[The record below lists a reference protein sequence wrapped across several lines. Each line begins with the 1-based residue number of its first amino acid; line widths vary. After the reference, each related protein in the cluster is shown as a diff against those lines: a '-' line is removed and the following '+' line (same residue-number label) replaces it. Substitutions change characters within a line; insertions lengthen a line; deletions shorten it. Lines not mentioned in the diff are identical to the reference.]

1 MNGHHLGMR
10 PIQLLLILLV
20 QMLTARAQPVPIG
33 HWREHLPYMQ
43 ARAVVSGS
51 GKVFCA
57 TDYNM
62 FSVTSEDHD
71 ITRYTKLNG
80 LHDAGIISI
89 GADDNGQVVIGYRN
103 GNLDLLQNEQVYNL
117 PDILR
122 KNIQGD
128 KTIYSIFFHKG
139 TAWLATGFGIV
150 VVNTGRRETADT
162 YIIGS
167 NGQYIATYAV
177 ATDGSYFYAATAEG
191 IKKAPASGANLA
203 NYRNWQPAMD
213 GLQQSPVQDIVR
225 LQGRLICRQQ
235 DSLFSLEQDTWQP
248 WYSDGWHINSISS
261 ARQQLLVCEQPNGSG
276 NGRVLRLASNGAV
289 AATLEHALV
298 KAPMQAAD
306 SDAATWIAD
315 AQQGLVLYDGGSFTS
330 LTPNS
335 PAGIPGG
342 NMLFVNGSLWATAG
356 AVTANWSPTGNRS
369 GYFVFAQ
376 EEWRNF
382 NYTSQPFPD
391 SITDLIP
398 IAADAAGNIYI
409 GSFSNGLLVTDA
421 EGKQTV
427 IGQPALPAPVDNP
440 RATRVSGL
448 ATDAAGNLW
457 LTAYGADRN
466 LLVKKPD
473 NNTWQQFRI
482 PYSHAYNAVS
492 DILIDDNDQ
501 KWIIS
506 PRGNGLFVYNHGNSL
521 ENTGDDHWMMYRSG
535 AGRGNLPSD
544 DVRCLA
550 KDKDGWIWVGTT
562 RGIAIFPCAQNVFS
576 TGCSAYLPVVQQDN
590 FAGYLFRDE
599 QVNTIAADGA
609 NRKWVGTQ
617 NGVWLI
623 NSSGE
628 KILAHFNTDNSP
640 LPDNAVSRIAI
651 NPVTGEVF
659 FATGLGLVSFRGDA
673 TEGATGMQPDSVL
686 VFPNPVP
693 PGYGGT
699 IAIRG
704 LTPNAR
710 VKITD
715 ISGRLVFETRAQGGQ
730 AVWNGKDYTGHRP
743 QTGVYLI
750 FATDDNGAE
759 KLAAKIAFIN

>member
-1 MNGHHLGMR
+1 MQ
-10 PIQLLLILLV
+10 ICS
-20 QMLTARAQPVPIG
+20 AQQVPVG

-43 ARAVVSGS
+43 ARSVVSGS
-51 GKVFCA
+51 GQVFCT

-62 FSVTSEDHD
+62 FSVTAEDHD
-71 ITRYTKLNG
+71 ITRYSKLNG
-80 LHDAGIISI
+80 LHDAGISAI
-89 GADDNGQVVIGYRN
+89 GAGGNGLVVIGYSN
-103 GNLDLLQNEQVYNL
+103 GNLDLLQNGQVDNL

-122 KNIQGD
+122 KNIQGN
-128 KTIYSIFFHKG
+128 KTIHNIFFHKG
-139 TAWLATGFGIV
+139 MAWLATGFGIV
-150 VVNTGRRETADT
+150 VVNTDRPETADT

-167 NGQYIATYAV
+167 DGRYIATYAV
-177 ATDGSYFYAATAEG
+177 TTDGSYFYAATAEG
-191 IKKAPASGANLA
+191 VKKAPVSGVNLA
-203 NYRNWQPAMD
+203 NYRNWTPVMQ
-213 GLQQSPVQDIVR
+213 GLQQAPVQAIIQLED
-225 LQGRLICRQQ
+225 RLICRQQ
-235 DSLFSLEQDTWQP
+235 DSLFSLEQNTWQP
-248 WYSDGWHINSISS
+248 WYADGWHINSISS
-261 ARQQLLVCEQPNGSG
+261 AQQQLLVCEQPNGTGSA
-276 NGRVLRLASNGAV
+276 RVLRLTADGAI
-289 AATLEHALV
+289 AATLQHNLV
-298 KAPMQAAD
+298 KAPMQAA
-306 SDAATWIAD
+306 ALEATTWIAD
-315 AQQGLVLYDGGSFTS
+315 AQQGLVLYDGNSFSS
-330 LTPNS
+330 LTPNA
-335 PAGIPGG
+335 PAGIAGG
-342 NMLFVNGSLWATAG
+342 NMLFVNNSLWVTAG
-356 AVTANWSPTGNRS
+356 AVTANWTPAGNRS
-369 GYFVFAQ
+369 GYFIFAD

-382 NYTSQPFPD
+382 NYSTQPYLD
-391 SITDLIP
+391 TITDLIS
-398 IAADAAGNIYI
+398 IAADAAGNKYI
-409 GSFSNGLLVTDA
+409 GSFSNGLLTLQANGQHTVTA
-421 EGKQTV
+421 
-427 IGQPALPAPVDNP
+427 QPVLPAPVDNP

-448 ATDAAGNLW
+448 AVDAAGNLW

-473 NNTWQQFRI
+473 NTWQQFRI
-482 PYSHAYNAVS
+482 PFAHTYNAVG
-492 DILIDDNDQ
+492 DMLIDDSNQ

-506 PRGNGLFVYNHGNSL
+506 PRSNGLFVYNHGNSL
-521 ENTGDDHWMMYRSG
+521 ENTTDDRWIMYRSG

-550 KDKDGWIWVGTT
+550 RDKDGWIWVGTT
-562 RGIAIFPCAQNVFS
+562 RGIAIFPCAQNVFG

-599 QVNTIAADGA
+599 QVNTIAVDGA
-609 NRKWVGTQ
+609 NQKWVGTQ

-623 NSSGE
+623 NNSGE
-628 KILAHFNTDNSP
+628 KILAHFNTENSP

-659 FATGLGLVSFRGDA
+659 FATGLGLISFRGNA
-673 TEGATGMQPDSVL
+673 TEGTPRMQADSVL

-730 AVWNGKDYTGHRP
+730 AIWSGKDYTGHRP

-759 KLAAKIAFIN
+759 KLATKIAFIN